1 MQYVDDMF
9 LCLKND
15 MEGAKNVKLLLHLF
29 KQMTGLKINFE
40 KSELI
45 MVGCDDDL
53 SIEFNETINCQI
65 GYFPI
70 KYLGVPISSGSL
82 HMVDWKKLEE
92 KLERKLD
99 VWQGNSLSIGGRYV
113 LIKSSISNANIY
125 HMSMFLLPKTI
136 ILGMENIRRFF
147 WQRG

>member
-65 GYFPI
+65 GSFPI
-70 KYLGVPISSGSL
+70 KYLGVPISSRSL
-82 HMVDWKKLEE
+82 HVVDWKK
-92 KLERKLD
+92 
-99 VWQGNSLSIGGRYV
+99 N
-113 LIKSSISNANIY
+113 
-125 HMSMFLLPKTI
+125 
-136 ILGMENIRRFF
+136 
-147 WQRG
+147 